1 MAASPASEGRI
12 GGLAVVLLR
21 LHDLVHRPHRL
32 QENYWEVPQAVLPGL
47 LLAKVMHA
55 QATRK

>member
-1 MAASPASEGRI
+1 MIWFIALIA
-12 GGLAVVLLR
+12 
-21 LHDLVHRPHRL
+21 L
-32 QENYWEVPQAVLPGL
+32 QENYWEVPQALLPGL

>member
-1 MAASPASEGRI
+1 MILFVALIA
-12 GGLAVVLLR
+12 
-21 LHDLVHRPHRL
+21 L

-47 LLAKVMHA
+47 LLAKAMHA